1 MARDTRKE
9 ARVARDIIKRRMMPL
24 DIRATIK
31 GYDITHADHFSCII
45 GDRKMEYRYSMG
57 DIEVRRQGEV
67 LWSCTSTSPELFRM
81 VRPILKDL
89 EGKIK
94 AAVPLPHIATAG
106 DIEHLA
112 DLASYANDD
121 WTDFFVPNIV
131 HGANFE
137 TTEYDIRLVNIVPGG
152 GVDAKIEVR
161 FPARL
166 GGHLLRAGEVVSH
179 ALSFR
184 SKTLSGYDPA
194 NPPDE
199 LERSCWLAAL
209 RYLTFIKEN
218 EILKLTGYDRI
229 KKTMAEAGSDAIV
242 NAAGEF
248 TEYGDIARLTEEEQ
262 KQALRRIRVSVDP
275 SSIPHVGTG
284 SIEVSWMTVG
294 DPKAASWSQLLERA
308 GTGFFGRGTTFY
320 FDKCEFI
327 TSCRGMARTFR
338 EATSV
343 HLHSYLIFSALSS
356 AVDAP
361 PGRVLEHA
369 RQIAVGAASCMTR
382 RLHDVMRQEVLLQIM
397 RGTQGN
403 EEDKKR
409 LEMASAKM
417 DKYEMG
423 QAARKIAGVLAGLM
437 KDLEDNL
444 KDAETN
450 TRGDSIPITLEEGTG
465 WVFRFNSHNEKK
477 NTLCQDASLVFM
489 VDGRAHIG
497 ISLAKAASPAGIA
510 KRLDV
515 DSYVRNAR
523 RTGEPKYLVMLCEPE
538 AFCEKMKSGFTGY
551 VAQKLGEIENKKEE
565 YYKAFRDDFPEDLME
580 IWAMG
585 PG

>member
-1 MARDTRKE
+1 
-9 ARVARDIIKRRMMPL
+9 
-24 DIRATIK
+24 
-31 GYDITHADHFSCII
+31 
-45 GDRKMEYRYSMG
+45 
-57 DIEVRRQGEV
+57 
-67 LWSCTSTSPELFRM
+67 
-81 VRPILKDL
+81 
-89 EGKIK
+89 
-94 AAVPLPHIATAG
+94 
-106 DIEHLA
+106 
-112 DLASYANDD
+112 
-121 WTDFFVPNIV
+121 
-131 HGANFE
+131 
-137 TTEYDIRLVNIVPGG
+137 
-152 GVDAKIEVR
+152 
-161 FPARL
+161 
-166 GGHLLRAGEVVSH
+166 VSH

-184 SKTLSGYDPA
+184 NKTLLGYDPA
-194 NPPDE
+194 DPPDE

-248 TEYGDIARLTEEEQ
+248 TGYGDIARLTDEEQ

-284 SIEVSWMTVG
+284 SMEVSWMTVG
-294 DPKAASWSQLLERA
+294 DPRVASWSQLLESA
-308 GTGFFGRGTTFY
+308 GARMFGEGSRWMTHY

-327 TSCRGMARTFR
+327 TSSRGMARTFR

-444 KDAETN
+444 KDAEAS

-465 WVFRFNSHNEKK
+465 WVFRFDSHNETK
-477 NTLCQDASLVFM
+477 NTLCQASSLVFM
-489 VDGRAHIG
+489 ADGRARSE
-497 ISLAKAASPAGIA
+497 ISLGKAASAAGIG
-510 KRLDV
+510 KRVDV
-515 DSYVRNAR
+515 DNYLRNAR
-523 RTGEPKYLVMLCEPE
+523 RIGEPKYLVMLCEPGM
-538 AFCEKMKSGFTGY
+538 FCERMKPAFAGY
-551 VAQKLGEIENKKEE
+551 VAQKLGEIEKKKEE

-580 IWAMG
+580 IWAKG